1 MPLAFRLLKTSSRSA
16 ARLGRIFTDHGPV
29 ETPVFMPVGT
39 AGSVKAVNPHQLE
52 ALGAQMI
59 LGNTY
64 HLYLRPG
71 TELLK
76 EAGGLHRFMRW
87 NRPILTDSGGFQVFS
102 LNGIRKLTEEGCTF
116 RSHID
121 GSSHVFTPENNV
133 DVQRAIGAD
142 VVMALDECCPGDAD
156 RAYAEKSLR
165 LTQRWLERFAERFE
179 ATSPLYGHDQTFFP
193 IVQGCVYPDLR
204 EEAAVHAARFA
215 RVGIAVGGLAVG
227 EPAEK
232 MYEVLDLMSRVLPQ
246 DRARYLMGVGTP
258 ENLLQAVSRGVD
270 MFDCVMPCRNARNGV
285 VFTWAGRLSYKAARH
300 ARRLDVPLD
309 PECGC
314 YTCRNFSRAYLR
326 HLFNAGELLV
336 HQLATIHNLH
346 FYQDLM
352 ARTRAHLR
360 EGDFEPWRDALLKR
374 WSEPE
379 EA

>member
-102 LNGIRKLTEEGCTF
+102 LNGIRKLTEEGCVF

-204 EEAAVHAARFA
+204 EEAAEHAARFA
-215 RVGIAVGGLAVG
+215 KVGIAVGGLAVG

-232 MYEVLDLMSRVLPQ
+232 MYEVLDLMSRVLPP
-246 DRARYLMGVGTP
+246 DRAHYLMGVGTP
-258 ENLLQAVSRGVD
+258 ENLLEAVSRGID

-285 VFTWAGRLSYKAARH
+285 VFTWEGRLSYKAAKH
-300 ARRLDVPLD
+300 ARELDRPLD

-360 EGDFEPWRDALLKR
+360 DGDFEDWRDGLLAR
-374 WSEPE
+374 WG
-379 EA
+379 AKKG